1 MGKLSFEEMAKQNK
15 IEILQIKENNIE
27 AKGIYIPEA
36 IISFNDD
43 KKAIIGYPD
52 TGVFML
58 FKGSYTSST
67 ENRYKMYINE
77 DHRTTRDIIFQSK
90 NAAAQFVLGN
100 NGRSNYWK
108 KTV

>member
-43 KKAIIGYPD
+43 KKAVYKEERALKKIGIDLP
-52 TGVFML
+52 FMVDL
-58 FKGSYTSST
+58 SNKLSYYGLVDETILSMS
-67 ENRYKMYINE
+67 EMVN
-77 DHRTTRDIIFQSK
+77 H
-90 NAAAQFVLGN
+90 L
-100 NGRSNYWK
+100 WK
-108 KTV
+108 